1 MHSLAFNEPLKGLS
15 PERLRYSIVGPSC
28 DVSFVEEARKAF
40 VQQSA
45 YLDDRPGALLR
56 FLAEANL
63 TQIVRREEQNVDPQ
77 QVRAELN
84 DKIKDAFRGAVLE
97 MVRSEEHTSEL
108 KSLMRTSYA
117 AF

>member
-1 MHSLAFNEPLKGLS
+1 MKPRPPQPTRPHTLFPYTTLFRSFMHSLAFNEPLKGLS

-63 TQIVRREEQNVDPQ
+63 TQIVQIG
-77 QVRAELN
+77 RAH
-84 DKIKDAFRGAVLE
+84 V
-97 MVRSEEHTSEL
+97 
-108 KSLMRTSYA
+108 
-117 AF
+117 

>member
-1 MHSLAFNEPLKGLS
+1 M
-15 PERLRYSIVGPSC
+15 VGPSC
-28 DVSFVEEARKAF
+28 AVSFVEEARKAF

-84 DKIKDAFRGAVLE
+84 DKIKDVFRGAVLE
-97 MVRSEEHTSEL
+97 MVAFPAGPWDVPDEIGDGRRSEERRVGKECVSTCRSRW
-108 KSLMRTSYA
+108 SPYS
-117 AF
+117 